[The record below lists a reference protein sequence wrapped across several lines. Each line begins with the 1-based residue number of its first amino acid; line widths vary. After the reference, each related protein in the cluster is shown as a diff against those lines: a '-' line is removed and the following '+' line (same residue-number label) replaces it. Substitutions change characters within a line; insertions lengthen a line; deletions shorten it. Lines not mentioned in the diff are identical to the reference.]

1 MRTTRR
7 RFIGI
12 TAAAGGLSLLPF
24 GPVRATPQLRVW
36 SGAAL
41 GCDATLQIHHPDPAT
56 ADRLI
61 ASSLAEVERLERVI
75 SLYRP
80 ESALCRLNR
89 DGVLDDPPLDLVRV
103 LAESRYYGAL
113 TGGAFDV
120 TVQPL
125 WNLYSAHFSEPQ
137 ASPDGPTAD
146 AVAKTVARVG
156 QEALEVD
163 PRRLRLTR
171 PGMGVTLN
179 GIGQGYI
186 TDRVVELLRAGGIE
200 HALVDMGKTR
210 AIGGHPGG
218 GPWSVGLEDPRAP
231 GTFAETHTAGRPG
244 SRHRWRLR
252 HTVRRGRTFQP
263 HLRAVERAHKLAL
276 VVRLGRGGHCDR
288 VKCALQRI
296 RPDAGGGDGTAGA
309 RAPPRCPLRP
319 PGRCQAGAAG
329 IAAWA
334 TLPSPTRRVVRPQF
348 RRSATLTDFEHCF
361 APRTPTGPRSSGSI
375 ALRHAGLTKIN
386 PSARQTETTQRRQVA
401 KGERYD
407 DGCWATRPTGRRPRQ

>member
-231 GTFAETHTAGRPG
+231 GTFAETIPLADRAVATAGGYGTLFDAAGRFNHIFEPWSG
-244 SRHRWRLR
+244 HTSWRWLSVSVEAATATESNALSNAFALMPAEATAPLVRARRL
-252 HTVRRGRTFQP
+252 V
-263 HLRAVERAHKLAL
+263 AHF
-276 VVRLGRGGHCDR
+276 V
-288 VKCALQRI
+288 
-296 RPDAGGGDGTAGA
+296 RPDGA
-309 RAPPRCPLRP
+309 RL
-319 PGRCQAGAAG
+319 
-329 IAAWA
+329 
-334 TLPSPTRRVVRPQF
+334 V
-348 RRSATLTDFEHCF
+348 
-361 APRTPTGPRSSGSI
+361 
-375 ALRHAGLTKIN
+375 
-386 PSARQTETTQRRQVA
+386 QR
-401 KGERYD
+401 E
-407 DGCWATRPTGRRPRQ
+407 